1 MKKRIIVLSILIA
14 TLLSGCGSSISQEDY
29 DSKVAELEK
38 VQKELTELKTQNAE
52 KGMSEAGAKAWA
64 TESFGE
70 AAQIIIHD
78 KDLYINVPTGFT
90 VSEKSIEAL
99 WTKILSGLSLYAD
112 YYKMNPEQLPYDS
125 VTIIVLEEETGLD
138 MLSCQ
143 FLKNADGSF
152 TQNAAMINISDFN
165 KIAPYLSKAIK

>member
-29 DSKVAELEK
+29 DSKVAEIEK
-38 VQKELTELKTQNAE
+38 VQKAE
-52 KGMSEAGAKAWA
+52 KGMSEAGAKACA